1 MNWSV
6 ALAPAPR
13 RTSLILMAWA
23 FRTRSVTV
31 SIRLALPSGV
41 VHSAFPVNRPAPVAA
56 GDVTVNVALTRAPG
70 TTGSLKVTDLL
81 AFPGMV
87 TVHPAG
93 AARLNLTFAAGASL
107 TFVNDAVT
115 SCRDPGVNV
124 VARDR
129 VTRATSYLA
138 ATMFACT

>member
-13 RTSLILMAWA
+13 RTSLILIAWT

-70 TTGSLKVTDLL
+70 ATGSLKVTDL

-87 TVHPAG
+87 TIHPAG
-93 AARLNLTFAAGASL
+93 AARLNLTFTAGASL
-107 TFVNDAVT
+107 TFVND
-115 SCRDPGVNV
+115 
-124 VARDR
+124 
-129 VTRATSYLA
+129 
-138 ATMFACT
+138 